1 MYGEQVP
8 APMDSRRGRRL
19 KGLSRGNRAEKTK
32 KMLQNK
38 AEARRNS
45 VMDSQNPERR
55 EFPEDLQ
62 RGSTRNRSD
71 AQRSRRKGRI
81 GKKPQV
87 RDFNL
92 RKQKRKIYNENYRPE
107 DDDYLFCEICQT
119 FFLEKC
125 VLHGPPVFV
134 QDLPVE
140 KWRPNRSTITLP
152 PGMQIK
158 VSGIPNA
165 GLGVWNQATS
175 LPRGLHFGP
184 YMGIRTKNEKES
196 HSGYSWMIV
205 RGKNYE
211 YLDGKDKAF
220 SNWMRYVNCARS
232 EREQNLV
239 AIQYQGEIY
248 YRTCRVIPP
257 GQELLVWYGL
267 EYGRHLG
274 ILPNNNNPEPGN
286 HRRPG
291 NRGPKPHSSRGSSK
305 PLSRRGV
312 FKRRLRLKRHSAD
325 LRSTRKRYFTYN
337 LRPRHQGTLARQ
349 DEQQCTNRGQVKQR
363 GVRKSEQIER
373 AKARVR
379 KSERIERAKARV
391 RKSERIDRAMA
402 RIKKSEQVERAM
414 ARIRKSEQIERAK
427 GRVRKSERIERAK
440 ARVKKSERIE
450 RAKARVRKSERIE
463 KAMARVRKS
472 EQIERAKARVR
483 TSERIERAMATVRK
497 SERIER
503 AKVTVKKSEQIER
516 AMGRVRKSERIERAK
531 DMGRKKALGG
541 LPRPCRGG
549 LSDETQQRKGG
560 GHEQLGQKP
569 GPSEARAGPAEGSAT
584 PRRHCCD
591 VCRKAFKRLS
601 HLRQH
606 KRIHTGEKPLVC
618 KVCRRTFS
626 DPSNLNRH
634 SRIHTGLRPYVC
646 KLCRKAFADPSN
658 LKRHV
663 FSHTGHK
670 PFVCEKCGKGFNRC
684 DNLKD
689 HSAKHSEDN
698 STPKP

>member
-1 MYGEQVP
+1 
-8 APMDSRRGRRL
+8 
-19 KGLSRGNRAEKTK
+19 
-32 KMLQNK
+32 
-38 AEARRNS
+38 
-45 VMDSQNPERR
+45 MDSQNPERR

-274 ILPNNNNPEPGN
+274 ILPNNNNPEPG
-286 HRRPG
+286 
-291 NRGPKPHSSRGSSK
+291 PKPHSSRGSSK

-363 GVRKSEQIER
+363 G
-373 AKARVR
+373 
-379 KSERIERAKARV
+379 
-391 RKSERIDRAMA
+391 
-402 RIKKSEQVERAM
+402 KK
-414 ARIRKSEQIERAK
+414 
-427 GRVRKSERIERAK
+427 
-440 ARVKKSERIE
+440 
-450 RAKARVRKSERIE
+450 
-463 KAMARVRKS
+463 
-472 EQIERAKARVR
+472 
-483 TSERIERAMATVRK
+483 K

-689 HSAKHSEDN
+689 HSAKHSGKRQFECHHCGKQFRFWISILMKEFVTINGEKVGPRVSLVCGKKNCWEKVFLPPQSRREGKEGFVRHCCDVCGKAFNRLSRLKQHKRVHTGEKPLVCKICKRAFSDPSNLNRHAKRHTGEKPFVCRVCGRSFNRSDN
-698 STPKP
+698 MNEHRWKHT